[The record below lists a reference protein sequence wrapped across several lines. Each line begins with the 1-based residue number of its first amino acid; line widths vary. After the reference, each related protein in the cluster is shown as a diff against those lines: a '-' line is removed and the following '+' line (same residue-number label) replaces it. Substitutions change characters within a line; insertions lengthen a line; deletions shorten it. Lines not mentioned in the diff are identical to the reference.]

1 MGADV
6 TFGAEILTA
15 AGFIAFDAILCLA
28 RTLATTDDGS
38 DTEVCWNVLSSYCEA
53 ANKSF
58 GLAP

>member
-28 RTLATTDDGS
+28 RTLATTNDES
-38 DTEVCWNVLSSYCEA
+38 ETEVCWKVLSSYCEA